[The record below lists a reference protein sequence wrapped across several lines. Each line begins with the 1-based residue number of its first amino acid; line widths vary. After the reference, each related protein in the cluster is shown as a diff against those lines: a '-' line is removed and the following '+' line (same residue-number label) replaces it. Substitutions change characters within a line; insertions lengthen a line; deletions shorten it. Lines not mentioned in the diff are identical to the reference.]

1 MTRPQYAIYPSGS
14 SFCNVF
20 PCGTAY
26 TGPTDYYKKA
36 SQSLSE
42 QHQMR
47 SLQVPHLGHSAQTV
61 DAGNYAT
68 ADLVSALSVE
78 GQCTIWDLAAMQAGL
93 TSLDICSRQVLKKIA
108 AQTLPGKKHSAA
120 PGITSSLKF
129 AATFPSIPESFKP
142 SYTELLV
149 HIWPK
154 SQAQVSHGEESHQIN
169 SNMLLAQ
176 RLPTINTLLMHRLLA
191 NA

>member
-20 PCGTAY
+20 PFSTVY

-47 SLQVPHLGHSAQTV
+47 SLQVPHLGNSAQTV
-61 DAGNYAT
+61 DACSCAT
-68 ADLVSALSVE
+68 ADIVSALSVE

-108 AQTLPGKKHSAA
+108 AQTLPGKKPSAA

-129 AATFPSIPESFKP
+129 ATTFPSIPESFKP
-142 SYTELLV
+142 SYTELPV

-154 SQAQVSHGEESHQIN
+154 AQTQVSQGKESHQNN
-169 SNMLLAQ
+169 SNLLLA
-176 RLPTINTLLMHRLLA
+176 
-191 NA
+191 